1 MTDNA
6 PCDFKFLG
14 CMYGT
19 SNQSQIWAKSTKV
32 FTECDVD
39 SDNINYGI
47 FIQAIKNRVFELIIS
62 RKIFLLPVVG
72 NAIANVHLIILSLL
86 LCMSFDSS
94 SLVPYY
100 HATNHPYKW
109 VQTIHNVENWE
120 GKSLYHPLTYGGG
133 LHNPPTYKT
142 VYITPLNF
150 SKPVKLPPK
159 AVLKNHSKS

>member
-72 NAIANVHLIILSLL
+72 NATANVHLIILSLL

-100 HATNHPYKW
+100 HATNHPYK
-109 VQTIHNVENWE
+109 
-120 GKSLYHPLTYGGG
+120 
-133 LHNPPTYKT
+133 
-142 VYITPLNF
+142 
-150 SKPVKLPPK
+150 
-159 AVLKNHSKS
+159 